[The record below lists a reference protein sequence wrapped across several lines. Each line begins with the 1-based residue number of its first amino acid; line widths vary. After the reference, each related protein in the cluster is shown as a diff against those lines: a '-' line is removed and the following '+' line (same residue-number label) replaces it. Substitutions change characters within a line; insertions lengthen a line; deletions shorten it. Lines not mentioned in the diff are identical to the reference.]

1 MIITHHSRLKCQTFA
16 GYSFLNVRICYS
28 HFSFMTVNEQS
39 LVFGLLAG
47 KKQQDVNWDSG
58 NFDEPFSK
66 TFFDIFI
73 DSMIKCQVCGI

>member
-1 MIITHHSRLKCQTFA
+1 MCSL
-16 GYSFLNVRICYS
+16 SLS
-28 HFSFMTVNEQS
+28 SLTVNEQS

-73 DSMIKCQVCGI
+73 DSMIKCPVCGI